1 MLIELR
7 AEINKALGI
16 IKNVRVL
23 EKGIARGHNL
33 LVDDE
38 SLQTALQ
45 AAQANPGGVRVKV
58 DHGTGAAALVGYL
71 TAFRIQEKTLFAD
84 LHLLK
89 SAPQRDLIIEV
100 AETNP
105 ALLGLSIAFDM
116 TPEGEAS
123 GTVRVARLRSVDV
136 VDLPAAT
143 SALLCEP
150 QTPAPSPVA
159 EAPKADAPTP
169 ALTEKEVAMNKEEI
183 LAALNECMKPVNETL
198 SSIKAFLDK
207 AVAPVPTIDEEAMS
221 EKLSEKVSAKLS
233 AHLSAAKGADPVPAA
248 PSEPAKTAFE
258 IFSSLKGVER
268 TRYFNQ
274 NADAIRASRK

>member
-23 EKGIARGHNL
+23 EKGIARGHDL
-33 LVDDE
+33 IVDDE
-38 SLQTALQ
+38 SLQTALT
-45 AAQANPGGVRVKV
+45 AAQAAPSGVRVKM
-58 DHGTGAAALVGYL
+58 DHGTGASALVGFL
-71 TAFRIQEKTLFAD
+71 TAFRVDGDTLFAD
-84 LHLLK
+84 LHLLV
-89 SAPQRDLIIEV
+89 SAPSRDLILEV
-100 AETNP
+100 AEKNP

-150 QTPAPSPVA
+150 VTPAPVKAAQEKP
-159 EAPKADAPTP
+159 APAAP
-169 ALTEKEVAMNKEEI
+169 ALTEKEDAMNKEEI
-183 LAALNECMKPVNETL
+183 MAALSECMKPVNETL
-198 SSIKAFLDK
+198 SAIKAFIDK
-207 AVAPVPTIDEEAMS
+207 AVVPAPSIDEEAMS

-233 AHLSAAKGADPVPAA
+233 VHLSAAKGADPVPAA
-248 PSEPAKTAFE
+248 PSEPAKSPFE
-258 IFSSLKGVER
+258 IFSSLSGVEK

>member
-23 EKGIARGHNL
+23 EKGIARGHGL
-33 LVDDE
+33 IVDDE
-38 SLQTALQ
+38 SLQTALL
-45 AAQANPGGVRVKV
+45 AAQASPGGVRVKV
-58 DHGTGAAALVGYL
+58 DHGTGAGNLLGYL
-71 TAFRIQEKTLFAD
+71 TAFRIDEEILYAD

-89 SAPQRDLIIEV
+89 SAPQRDLIMEV

-116 TPEGEAS
+116 TPEGEAA

-150 QTPAPSPVA
+150 AAKAPATQAEVPAAVPAPA
-159 EAPKADAPTP
+159 
-169 ALTEKEVAMNKEEI
+169 ALTEKEDAMNKEEI
-183 LAALNECMKPVNETL
+183 LAALAESLKPVNETL

-207 AVAPVPTIDEEAMS
+207 AVAPVPAIDEEAMS

-233 AHLSAAKGADPVPAA
+233 VHLSAAKGADPVPAA

-258 IFSSLKGVER
+258 IFSSLKGVEK

>member
-23 EKGIARGHNL
+23 EKGIARGHDL
-33 LVDDE
+33 IVDDE
-38 SLQTALQ
+38 SLQTALT
-45 AAQANPGGVRVKV
+45 AAQASPGGVRVKV
-58 DHGTGAAALVGYL
+58 DHGTGASALLGYL
-71 TAFRIQEKTLFAD
+71 TAFRIDEETLYAD

-89 SAPQRDLIIEV
+89 SAPQRDLIMEV

-150 QTPAPSPVA
+150 VAPAPAKAAQEKP
-159 EAPKADAPTP
+159 APAAP
-169 ALTEKEVAMNKEEI
+169 ALTEKEDAMNKEEI
-183 LAALNECMKPVNETL
+183 MAALSECMKPVNETL
-198 SSIKAFLDK
+198 SAIKAFMDK
-207 AVAPVPTIDEEAMS
+207 AVAPAPSIDEEAMS

-233 AHLSAAKGADPVPAA
+233 VHLSAAKGADPVPAA
-248 PSEPAKTAFE
+248 PSEPAKSPFE
-258 IFSSLKGVER
+258 IFSSLSGVEK

>member
-7 AEINKALGI
+7 AEIDKALGI

-23 EKGIARGHNL
+23 EKGIARGHDL
-33 LVDDE
+33 IVDDE
-38 SLQTALQ
+38 SLQSTLA
-45 AAQANPGGVRVKV
+45 AAQAAPNGVRVKM
-58 DHGTGAAALVGYL
+58 DHGTGAASLVGYL
-71 TAFRIQEKTLFAD
+71 TAFRIDGDTLFAD
-84 LHLLK
+84 LHLLL
-89 SAPQRDLIIEV
+89 SAPSRDLILEV
-100 AETNP
+100 AEKNP

-116 TPEGEAS
+116 TPEGAES
-123 GTVRVARLRSVDV
+123 GAVRVERLRSVDV

-143 SALLCEP
+143 SALLSEP
-150 QTPAPSPVA
+150 KKPAAAKP
-159 EAPKADAPTP
+159 EPKQEVTEPA
-169 ALTEKEVAMNKEEI
+169 ALTEGDNPMNKEEI
-183 LAALNECMKPVNETL
+183 MAALGECMKPVNETL
-198 SSIKAFLDK
+198 SAIKAFMEK

-258 IFSSLKGVER
+258 VFSSLKGVEK